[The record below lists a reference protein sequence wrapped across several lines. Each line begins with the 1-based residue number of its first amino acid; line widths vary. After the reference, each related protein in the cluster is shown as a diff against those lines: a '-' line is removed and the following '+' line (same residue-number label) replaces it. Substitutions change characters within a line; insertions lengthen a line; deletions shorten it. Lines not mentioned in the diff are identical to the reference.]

1 MVNTEAI
8 HKAGRSRPEKK
19 TSPNSWASNLSIM
32 YCFCLIWL
40 KSAHSIFPVHDCEE
54 GEHRKLKIQRSK
66 PLPPGKS
73 KNIGMQGQ
81 IILQLVPPNS
91 SPALQ
96 ELACSSRRSA
106 PAFLL
111 STIWPSSPAV
121 QPSPGE
127 SETAAAPIWPLPPRA
142 RSKVLQNL
150 GTPPLHPD
158 SEVKGHLGS
167 SNPKKKGRDNQCP
180 MKCPFSNKMWLR
192 VGNELSPKAL
202 HPSSVPSMSPTPAS
216 SDRHNE
222 EGSKIRGPASRLGRH
237 AQEADFASESKG
249 A

>member
-1 MVNTEAI
+1 MPGTHFAKTYPCKGTASWEGHLAGSLPCSTLTHSTTVLYEESQVWGWTEYPRKIGRAQSIPHPLKGTLVHHPISKEMTSSYPSDRWWNTEAI

-19 TSPNSWASNLSIM
+19 TSPNSWASNLSIT

-40 KSAHSIFPVHDCEE
+40 KSAHSIFPIHDCEE

-106 PAFLL
+106 PAFLV

-127 SETAAAPIWPLPPRA
+127 S
-142 RSKVLQNL
+142 
-150 GTPPLHPD
+150 
-158 SEVKGHLGS
+158 
-167 SNPKKKGRDNQCP
+167 
-180 MKCPFSNKMWLR
+180 
-192 VGNELSPKAL
+192 
-202 HPSSVPSMSPTPAS
+202 
-216 SDRHNE
+216 
-222 EGSKIRGPASRLGRH
+222 
-237 AQEADFASESKG
+237 
-249 A
+249 